1 MEDFEGLAE
10 SCRDGRGSVVW
21 YSLIR
26 ALNDD
31 EYGGPL
37 STVVTEGVEQR
48 MMAQVLRA
56 AMRRETRDQGITTA
70 FSSIVNLNRYTAG
83 WRCLRS
89 RDLPVRDRRRH
100 YKIRKTPQGTRR
112 NLATTPEASRP
123 SYPGPAATADAT
135 SPRDFGKHRKTS
147 SYDCRTI
154 SRMIPPPQAPSQRL
168 PSPPL

>member
-56 AMRRETRDQGITTA
+56 AMRRETRDQG
-70 FSSIVNLNRYTAG
+70 
-83 WRCLRS
+83 
-89 RDLPVRDRRRH
+89 RDYEALKRRH
-100 YKIRKTPQGTRR
+100 YGDNDDGDELLLQG
-112 NLATTPEASRP
+112 AAS
-123 SYPGPAATADAT
+123 GNDMM
-135 SPRDFGKHRKTS
+135 KKV
-147 SYDCRTI
+147 
-154 SRMIPPPQAPSQRL
+154 
-168 PSPPL
+168 